1 MRAKLVVGSSPN
13 EEGFERR
20 LNEAL
25 ERLAPAR
32 ISGVQF
38 SFAACQDRRT
48 ERVERQFAALIL
60 YEEAQDHG
68 LPVDRG

>member
-1 MRAKLVVGSSPN
+1 MRAKLVVGSSPF

-32 ISGVQF
+32 IAGVQF
-38 SFAACQDRRT
+38 AFAACRDGRT
-48 ERVERQFAALIL
+48 ERVERQFAALVL
-60 YEEAQDHG
+60 YEE
-68 LPVDRG
+68 VDEGV